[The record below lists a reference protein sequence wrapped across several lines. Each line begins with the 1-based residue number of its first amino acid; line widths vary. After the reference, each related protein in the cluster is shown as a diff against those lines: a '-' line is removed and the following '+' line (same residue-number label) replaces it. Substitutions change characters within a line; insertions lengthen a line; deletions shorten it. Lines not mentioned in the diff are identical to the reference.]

1 MNRKGL
7 IVGITILILLIISI
21 AAIIISVYTAEIVCP
36 PSGTPGLKRHPE
48 NLENWFPC
56 SSMINYNM
64 DMKNGIKEKIPG
76 NDGL

>member
-21 AAIIISVYTAEIVCP
+21 AAIIISVYNAEIVCP
-36 PSGTPGLKRHPE
+36 PSGAPGLKRHPE

-56 SSMINYNM
+56 SSMINYNV
-64 DMKNGIKEKIPG
+64 DMKNGIKEMIPG
-76 NDGL
+76 